1 MLSFQ
6 ARSRQ
11 SLAHHA
17 GKSLQYAAQSSPVR
31 NRERG
36 KCRFDREPSMQS
48 VRAMREEV
56 GTASAPDGAGWS
68 RIVFIAVVCALG
80 GVGFLAA
87 TILMNGRALS
97 FFQRPVAVAAIE
109 QPAPPVAEAPAP
121 APAKPKPQINDRFQA
136 VDVVP
141 RGEINKATLARCR
154 SHLEAGRPFES
165 LSLKRIAEMRD
176 GRRTGDYDPEA
187 ICRDY
192 LTVETKQAPGR

>member
-1 MLSFQ
+1 
-6 ARSRQ
+6 
-11 SLAHHA
+11 
-17 GKSLQYAAQSSPVR
+17 
-31 NRERG
+31 
-36 KCRFDREPSMQS
+36 
-48 VRAMREEV
+48 
-56 GTASAPDGAGWS
+56 
-68 RIVFIAVVCALG
+68 
-80 GVGFLAA
+80 
-87 TILMNGRALS
+87 MNGRALS
-97 FFQRPVAVAAIE
+97 FIQRPVAVAATE

-121 APAKPKPQINDRFQA
+121 VPAKPKPQINDRFQA

-176 GRRTGDYDPEA
+176 GRRAGDYDPEA